1 MKGLSLADGR
11 KLLAPIAMGALLAS
25 FATIGAAQADN
36 DGISITSKVP
46 VPAVSSALLAECPA
60 AKFTP
65 TVFSFD
71 ISWVDKFTRVYLLA
85 DRTHGGG
92 AVPGG
97 AVMVIDLNSINL
109 ASANSTNQGT
119 TYLTPPAADPFAGI
133 RCDGNAAFGGTGGAG
148 RNELT
153 GPDGVFTVNHTEAWL
168 GDGPGFFALAGQTN
182 TAADYV
188 NDKCDSSVRVFN
200 LITGKQT
207 DHIDIGGC
215 FRTDE
220 GAFDPKD
227 QVAVF
232 ANPSEQ
238 PLAGNSHATALNH
251 SPFITLISTI
261 PVGPGQHHKILK
273 QINFDG
279 THGTYSA
286 NGGIEQ
292 AVYSPKTGLFYIA
305 VPANSADGN
314 NGVVA
319 VVDPRGD
326 ADDIHVV
333 RNIHL
338 NNCSPNG
345 AALGPDNELFLGCQV
360 NGEQVIDIRDGHRI
374 RVVAGTK
381 GGCDEVYFNGG
392 DNHFV
397 GACTGN
403 GVGGSDALDVVDAD
417 PLQFDTAVDTHTKG
431 AHSVASDSVTVSN
444 FVPATNVSP
453 ANPSAAC
460 GASPCVLIIKSTGG
474 DDQSV
479 GQQEAMEHH
488 HHHDNDN
495 D

>member
-11 KLLAPIAMGALLAS
+11 KLLAPIAIGALFAS
-25 FATIGAAQADN
+25 FAAIGTAQADS

-60 AKFTP
+60 ATFTP

-85 DRTHGGG
+85 DRTHGGNG
-92 AVPGG
+92 VPGG
-97 AVMVIDLNSINL
+97 DVMVIDLNNINL
-109 ASANSTNQGT
+109 DSANSTNQGT
-119 TYLTPPAADPFAGI
+119 TYLTPPNTDPFSGI
-133 RCDGNAAFGGTGGAG
+133 RCDANAAFGGTTGAG

-153 GPDGVFTVNHTEAWL
+153 GPNGVFTVNHTEAWL

-207 DHIDIGGC
+207 DHIDVGGC

-220 GAFDPKD
+220 GAFDPVD
-227 QVAVF
+227 QVALF

-238 PLAGNSHATALNH
+238 PLAGNTNAKALNH
-251 SPFITLISTI
+251 SPFITLIRTI
-261 PVGPGQHHKILK
+261 PVGPGEHHKILK

-279 THGTYSA
+279 THGTYAA

-292 AVYSPKTGLFYIA
+292 AVYSRKTGLFYIA

-333 RNIHL
+333 RNFHV

-345 AALGPDNELFLGCQV
+345 AALGPDFELFLGCQV
-360 NGEQVIDIRDGHRI
+360 NGEQVIDIRDGHLI
-374 RVVAGTK
+374 RVVAGTA
-381 GGCDEVYFNGG
+381 GGCDEVSFNGG
-392 DNHFV
+392 DDHFT

-403 GVGGSDALDVVDAD
+403 GVGGSDALDIVDAD
-417 PLQFDTAVDTHTKG
+417 PPRFDLSVDTGAKG
-431 AHSVASDSVTVSN
+431 AHSVASDPVTVSN
-444 FVPATNVSP
+444 FVPAANVSP

-474 DDQSV
+474 DDKSV
-479 GQQEAMEHH
+479 GQQEALEDHH
-488 HHHDNDN
+488 HHHL
-495 D
+495 